1 MENSITPDLKFTEE
15 QLSYLLENI
24 EKLPLFLSEE
34 EIKNLVATLKSD
46 LSKIDGVIE
55 KLQELETD
63 KKVSEDKLEQINS

>member
-1 MENSITPDLKFTEE
+1 MKNSITPDLKFTEE

-34 EIKNLVATLKSD
+34 EIQNLVATLKSD
-46 LSKIDGVIE
+46 LSKRDGVIE

-63 KKVSEDKLEQINS
+63 KK

>member
-24 EKLPLFLSEE
+24 DKLPLFLSEE
-34 EIKNLVATLKSD
+34 EIKNLIATLKSD
-46 LSKIDGVIE
+46 LSKIENVIE

-63 KKVSEDKLEQINS
+63 KK

>member
-63 KKVSEDKLEQINS
+63 KK

>member
-1 MENSITPDLKFTEE
+1 MKNSITPDLKFTEE

-34 EIKNLVATLKSD
+34 EIQNLVATLKSD
-46 LSKIDGVIE
+46 LYKIDGVIE

-63 KKVSEDKLEQINS
+63 KK

>member
-1 MENSITPDLKFTEE
+1 
-15 QLSYLLENI
+15 
-24 EKLPLFLSEE
+24 LSEE

-63 KKVSEDKLEQINS
+63 KK

>member
-34 EIKNLVATLKSD
+34 EIQNLVATLKSD

-63 KKVSEDKLEQINS
+63 KNKFNRNDRSFQ

>member
-24 EKLPLFLSEE
+24 EKLHLFLSEE

-63 KKVSEDKLEQINS
+63 KK

>member
-15 QLSYLLENI
+15 QLSYLLEHI

-63 KKVSEDKLEQINS
+63 KK